1 MGELELSRPFDSAV
15 LRAVDEG
22 LAVLGESVRDS
33 IYYHLE
39 RSYGIRRDEVPERLE
54 AFHQALRGL
63 LGEGGRTVEA
73 PIAKS
78 LHGQL
83 GLEFKGQPNC
93 TLVEYVNRA
102 KKLIG
107 ELKE

>member
-1 MGELELSRPFDSAV
+1 M
-15 LRAVDEG
+15 
-22 LAVLGESVRDS
+22 LGESVRGS

-39 RSYGIRRDEVPERLE
+39 RSYGIRRDKIPERLE
-54 AFHQALRGL
+54 AFHQALKGL

-73 PIAKS
+73 LIAKS

-83 GLEFKGQPNC
+83 GLEFKGPSNC

-102 KKLIG
+102 RKLVG
-107 ELKE
+107 ESKE